1 LKLFNSAV
9 GQWCFGRDEPT
20 TRLCYTN
27 RAEVVLP
34 LSPDEFSLWP
44 PVGEIT
50 ENTEDDWQ
58 SNTRPI
64 DFIDSPRCH
73 LSPVKFKH
81 ALCKVYADHGDFELL
96 SNLVFKACRSCGD
109 LVWVGGFN
117 SVFERDAGDDF
128 GEVVKAA

>member
-1 LKLFNSAV
+1 MNQQHGFVTQIGLR
-9 GQWCFGRDEPT
+9 WCF
-20 TRLCYTN
+20 
-27 RAEVVLP
+27 P

-81 ALCKVYADHGDFELL
+81 ALCKVYADHGDF
-96 SNLVFKACRSCGD
+96 
-109 LVWVGGFN
+109 
-117 SVFERDAGDDF
+117 
-128 GEVVKAA
+128 